1 MNGYARDDFFSPD
14 ATSLIPRPSIPS
26 TQETVD
32 NYQRS
37 NPAEIATLQN
47 NMYNMMMWYFTQVG
61 IINEDGTINRDNA
74 RKMWNQFKGES
85 YERISSLVYK
95 KLRAVCRFASL
106 YYLPCK
112 EEIPGLTIDEFAFAF
127 LLYYMSAKGDDW
139 QIYFKLG
146 NLGMNVQRI
155 QRCQIFLTNFDT
167 LSPLVEPDNI
177 EMPDNPMELTRTIQS
192 NYGGKRRKS
201 RKLSKSKKIK
211 RRGYKQKSRRST
223 SR

>member
-1 MNGYARDDFFSPD
+1 MSRYTRDDFFGPD

-26 TQETVD
+26 TQEMVD

-37 NPAEIATLQN
+37 NPAEIATLKN
-47 NMYNMMMWYFTQVG
+47 HMYDTMMWYFKQVG

-127 LLYYMSAKGDDW
+127 LLYYMSAKGNDW
-139 QIYFKLG
+139 QIYFEPGK
-146 NLGMNVQRI
+146 LGMNVQRI

-167 LSPLVEPDNI
+167 LSPLVEPDGR
-177 EMPDNPMELTRTIQS
+177 EVPDNPMELTRTLQR

-201 RKLSKSKKIK
+201 RKIRKSKSCK
-211 RRGYKQKSRRST
+211 RKGIKQKSRTST